1 MDVYVYTCKECLHFN
16 TENCPWEGTKEDSIA
31 GECFAHNVPT
41 TAWDGTSTEC
51 WSAIGKPR
59 VTATSSGAPI
69 AISDNSGK
77 PVNVIF
83 NTKPKQI

>member
-1 MDVYVYTCKECLHFN
+1 MHFN
-16 TENCPWEGTKEDSIA
+16 TDTCLWKCTKEDSIA
-31 GECFAHNVPT
+31 GECCAHNVPT
-41 TAWDGTSTEC
+41 TAWDGTLPEC